1 MGDKKELPIHAAF
14 PTARKRMSE
23 GVSRADL
30 LLLGGAVY
38 TADAARRWADGVAI
52 SGGRIVGVGAESEL
66 ADLRGP
72 QTRVWNC
79 RERLILPGFQ
89 DAHVHA
95 LWGGLEARQ
104 CNLHDGGDAESLLG
118 VVAAYAAAHPELD
131 WVLGSGWGMD
141 AFPGGTPHRAQL
153 DAIVDDRP
161 VFLINRDGHGAWVNG
176 VALELAG
183 ITATTPDPP
192 GGRIER
198 DDRGEPTG
206 TLHEHAMDLVG
217 DLAPK
222 PTADTLRRA
231 LIDAQRTLH
240 ELGITAWQDPLVTE
254 SELAAYRSVDDAGEL
269 TARVA
274 LDLLWERD
282 QGAEQLDRL
291 QDLRSTGTA
300 GRVRA
305 TGVKIFQDG
314 VAENFTAAMLEPYLD
329 GAGGTRDGAGISMIE
344 PQDLDRYVTL
354 LDEAGFQVHFHAI
367 GDRAVRESLD
377 AIAAAQKKNGR
388 RDARHH
394 ICHLQVIHP
403 EDIPRFRQL
412 AVIANCQP
420 FWACHE
426 PQMDELTIPFLGPER
441 SARQYPFA
449 SLRRSGAVLAFGS
462 DWTVSTANPLLEIEV
477 AVRRVAPD
485 TREVEPFLPDE
496 RLDLPAC
503 LDAFT
508 MGSAFVNRLE
518 HATGSL
524 EVGKRADLAVL
535 DGNPFEPDGGFV
547 GDRRVLATLVDG
559 ESVFFDD
566 SVDW

>member
-1 MGDKKELPIHAAF
+1 MSASAGQHA
-14 PTARKRMSE
+14 E
-23 GVSRADL
+23 IL
-30 LLLGGAVY
+30 LVGGAVY
-38 TADAARRWADGVAI
+38 TADAARRWADAVAI
-52 SGGRIVGVGAESEL
+52 AGGRIVGVGAESDVD
-66 ADLRGP
+66 DLRGP
-72 QTRVWNC
+72 DTRVWNC
-79 RERLILPGFQ
+79 SGRLVLPGFQ

-104 CNLHDGGDAESLLG
+104 CNLHDGGDADSLLRKIS
-118 VVAAYAAAHPELD
+118 AYASAHPELD
-131 WVLGSGWGMD
+131 WIVGSGWGMD

-153 DAIVDDRP
+153 DAVVGDRP
-161 VFLINRDGHGAWVNG
+161 VFLVNRDGHGAWVNG

-183 ITATTPDPP
+183 VTAATPDPA

-198 DDRGEPTG
+198 DDGGEPSG

-222 PTADTLRRA
+222 PTADELRQA
-231 LIDAQRTLH
+231 LLDAQRTLH

-254 SELAAYRSVDDAGEL
+254 SELAAYRAVDDDGEL
-269 TARVA
+269 SARVA

-282 QGAEQLDRL
+282 RGAEQLDRL
-291 QDLRSTGTA
+291 RDMRRAGTA

-314 VAENFTAAMLEPYLD
+314 VAENFTAAMLDPYLD
-329 GAGGTRDGAGISMIE
+329 GAGGTRGDGISMID
-344 PQDLDRYVTL
+344 PQDLDHYVSL
-354 LDEAGFQVHFHAI
+354 LDAAGFQVHFHAI

-377 AIAAAQKKNGR
+377 AIEAAQESNPR

-403 EDIPRFRQL
+403 DDIPRFRRL
-412 AVIANCQP
+412 AVVANCQP

-426 PQMDELTIPFLGPER
+426 PQMDELTIPFLGPQR

-485 TREVEPFLPDE
+485 TRDLEPFLPDQ

-508 MGSAFVNRLE
+508 IGSAFVNRLD
-518 HATGSL
+518 HVTGSL
-524 EVGKRADLAVL
+524 EIGKQADLVVL
-535 DGNPFEPDGGFV
+535 DGNPFEPDAGFV
-547 GDRRVLATLVDG
+547 GDRRVIATLVDG
-559 ESVFFDD
+559 DPVFFDD